1 MSTASSSR
9 RPMWAKHAASLSRRG
24 RDPAF
29 GPAALDTANDSG
41 YAETEEDTL
50 REAIS
55 PPPVNIVSTTPTPP
69 RSMDSFGPEDKG
81 YVGPPRAFT
90 QGDEA
95 PPPVIAITSATPTP
109 PRSMNSFEPDDG
121 GYVEVPDL
129 PSLGPT
135 PPPSPPTPLVIAVAR
150 EASRRGRHA
159 PTVSIPLDVD
169 SSPSAYTPG
178 GSERLSF
185 PPPPLPPKGRSQPDG
200 NNGFSTQS
208 NPPQYAQPMPPPL
221 AARVNQDSQPA
232 DKNVSYAQPR
242 PSQYPQPRVRVNL
255 DDDDDGF
262 YAAPRAAPSLTRRAS
277 QTRRMSTFM
286 QKRELHLPARVP
298 QFNTRPLALNKARPP
313 PTVNEDA
320 PIPLGKRSDWTRA
333 DTSRRL

>member
-1 MSTASSSR
+1 MLIGTTVAH
-9 RPMWAKHAASLSRRG
+9 MHAYPTIWWKTVYAVPWFVP
-24 RDPAF
+24 PAEEK
-29 GPAALDTANDSG
+29 PA
-41 YAETEEDTL
+41 
-50 REAIS
+50 EA
-55 PPPVNIVSTTPTPP
+55 VSEPKP
-69 RSMDSFGPEDKG
+69 R
-81 YVGPPRAFT
+81 
-90 QGDEA
+90 
-95 PPPVIAITSATPTP
+95 SATPHSDAVSRQSRDSFMVVRYLRGRVPTKTSDIEQPVEEPILFP
-109 PRSMNSFEPDDG
+109 PQNDG

-286 QKRELHLPARVP
+286 QK
-298 QFNTRPLALNKARPP
+298 
-313 PTVNEDA
+313 
-320 PIPLGKRSDWTRA
+320 
-333 DTSRRL
+333 